1 MIKRGELDYIIIPI
15 LGSVQCLREN
25 VDVSRIV
32 SEDPTKI

>member
-1 MIKRGELDYIIIPI
+1 MIKRGDLDYIIIPI
-15 LGSVQCLREN
+15 LGSVHCTREK